1 MSDPWLE
8 QMFVATVHSLFLL
21 PVKLKVNLLFH
32 HKNIETPTLQQVKAV
47 LESSTFCRN
56 RLKTREIQI
65 QSEASFSCNNI
76 GI

>member
-21 PVKLKVNLLFH
+21 PVKLNLLFH
-32 HKNIETPTLQQVKAV
+32 HKNNETPTLQQVKVV
-47 LESSTFCRN
+47 LESYTFCRN
-56 RLKTREIQI
+56 RLKRGEKQI

>member
-32 HKNIETPTLQQVKAV
+32 HKNNETPTLQQVKAV
-47 LESSTFCRN
+47 LESYTFCRK
-56 RLKTREIQI
+56 RLKTGEIQI